1 LGGRPAWNAI
11 CRHVTSELTS
21 HGRWRNESED
31 LETEREHEPA
41 HTRSVAVDLT
51 TRAVGARAV
60 KGGIVIDW
68 MPKAGGDKPGQTQG
82 VIAIIRPE
90 GGAR

>member
-1 LGGRPAWNAI
+1 MKAR
-11 CRHVTSELTS
+11 TSRRSGSTT
-21 HGRWRNESED
+21 RR
-31 LETEREHEPA
+31 
-41 HTRSVAVDLT
+41 TRSVAVDLT
-51 TRAVGARAV
+51 TRAAGARAV

-68 MPKAGGDKPGQTQG
+68 MPKAGADKPGQTQG